1 MFAADGTLDEE
12 WEERNVAF
20 HQSLYDAC
28 GSPSLKF
35 VCHVLYERHCRY
47 RRLWSRTDNQTRD
60 VAREHELLMKA
71 ALSRDATAAIALL
84 RDHRSATL
92 ADVVATAP
100 GT

>member
-1 MFAADGTLDEE
+1 
-12 WEERNVAF
+12 
-20 HQSLYDAC
+20 
-28 GSPSLKF
+28 
-35 VCHVLYERHCRY
+35 
-47 RRLWSRTDNQTRD
+47 
-60 VAREHELLMKA
+60 MKA